1 MGSRSLGLLAAAALS
16 VVGGTSLA
24 DSFSLSQPVYA
35 ADAPARKPLMAL
47 LDKGGMAKPLEDAGI
62 NIYGLVEGSWTHN
75 FSDDGN
81 TIAGRAFDF
90 ENDDPTFN
98 QLYFV
103 VERTTDFKKAWD
115 FGGKFAMTYGGDAR
129 FLHSNGLMDKQDGD
143 VQIDL
148 TELYGEIVAPLG
160 TGLKIKFGKFITPLG
175 YEYVNPS
182 LNGLYS
188 HSFLFGIVPFSH
200 TGIVGTYAL
209 SDELTI
215 TAGITRGWDQ
225 SVKDSNNGFDFLGSV
240 GYVKDKLTAAVSL
253 TVGPEGAEDSDYRY
267 AVDAWATYAMSD
279 QLTVGVNADYIYE
292 SNGGQDG
299 DGSQVYGIAGYGTY
313 KLCDYVLVNGR
324 LEWFNDTSRASGF
337 DSTLYEATLGL
348 TVIPFAKDDIGSNF
362 KIRPE
367 VRLDL
372 ADEDVFNNGTDT
384 TQFTF
389 GVDAY
394 FTF

>member
-1 MGSRSLGLLAAAALS
+1 LLAAAVAS

-24 DSFSLSQPVYA
+24 DSFSLNQPIYA
-35 ADAPARKPLMAL
+35 AEAPARKPLMAL

-62 NIYGLVEGSWTHN
+62 NISGYAEVSWTHN

-98 QLYFV
+98 QSYIA
-103 VERTTDFKKAWD
+103 VEKTTDFAKAWD
-115 FGGKFAMTYGGDAR
+115 IGGKMAWTYGADAR
-129 FLHSNGLMDKQDGD
+129 FMHSNGLFDKETPDN
-143 VQIDL
+143 QIDL
-148 TELYGEIVAPLG
+148 TELYGEVVAPLG
-160 TGLKIKFGKFITPLG
+160 TGLKIKIGKFITPLG
-175 YEYVNPS
+175 YEYVNPT
-182 LNGLYS
+182 LNSLYS

-209 SDELTI
+209 NSEWTL

-225 SVKDSNNGFDFLGSV
+225 SIDDNNDCIDFLGSIA
-240 GYVKDKLTAAVSL
+240 YTKDKITGAVSF
-253 TVGPEGAEDSDYRY
+253 TVGPETTDNGDYRY
-267 AVDAWATYAMSD
+267 AIDAWATYAMSD
-279 QLTVGVNADYIYE
+279 QLSLGINGDYIYE
-292 SNGGQDG
+292 ENTGQDG
-299 DGSQVYGIAGYGTY
+299 DASQVYGLAGYATY
-313 KLCDYVLVNGR
+313 KLCDYAILNGR
-324 LEWFNDTSRASGF
+324 AEWFNDTSRASGF
-337 DSTLYEATLGL
+337 DSVLYEITAGVTF
-348 TVIPFAKDDIGSNF
+348 IPFAKNDIGSNL

-367 VRLDL
+367 VRLDM
-372 ADEDVFNNGTDT
+372 ADDDVFADGTDK